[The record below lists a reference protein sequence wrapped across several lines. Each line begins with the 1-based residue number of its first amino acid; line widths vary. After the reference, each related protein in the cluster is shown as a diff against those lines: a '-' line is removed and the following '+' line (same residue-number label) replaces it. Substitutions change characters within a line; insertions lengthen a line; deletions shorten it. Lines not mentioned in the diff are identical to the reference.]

1 MSFDNKQH
9 PGGGVNRRRYMFAH
23 PNHAE
28 NSPDGNH
35 AYALPHH
42 RDYGLSSDVSDEFE
56 YYHNVYKRSQ

>member
-9 PGGGVNRRRYMFAH
+9 PGGGVNRRRYMFPH
-23 PNHAE
+23 PTTLKIGC
-28 NSPDGNH
+28 PDGNH

-56 YYHNVYKRSQ
+56 YYQCL